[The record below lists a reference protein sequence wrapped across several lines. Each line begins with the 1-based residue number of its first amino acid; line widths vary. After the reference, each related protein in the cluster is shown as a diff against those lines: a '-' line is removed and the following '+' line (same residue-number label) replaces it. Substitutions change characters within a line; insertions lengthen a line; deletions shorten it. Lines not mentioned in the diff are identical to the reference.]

1 MWKRPEGADQ
11 GIEREVAAKRTQS
24 AQPARAAAVPVQSR
38 PSGREAD
45 PPESTGVVNV
55 GKSVVIKG
63 ELAGSEDVMIEGRF
77 EGKIVLKDHD
87 LTIGPNGRITA
98 ELSAKSIF
106 VLGKGDRQPQG
117 RRLRGHPRER
127 FRRGRHHVSPG
138 GHRRGCALPR
148 QHRDAERAGAQG
160 CGRRRG
166 GVSQGGGGRFARRR
180 RGGAEAPPRGT
191 VAAGSWERAPQ
202 KRGGRPDRPGSLP
215 AFALPYWCGRRSSC
229 SRSPVGAGR
238 RPSRSFP

>member
-24 AQPARAAAVPVQSR
+24 AQPARAAAVPVQGR
-38 PSGREAD
+38 PPVREVD
-45 PPESTGVVNV
+45 SPESTGVVNV

-106 VLGKGDRQPQG
+106 VLGKVTGNVKADDFVAIRESGSVEGDITSPRVAIVEG
-117 RRLRGHPRER
+117 AHFRGSIEMRN
-127 FRRGRHHVSPG
+127 
-138 GHRRGCALPR
+138 A
-148 QHRDAERAGAQG
+148 AE
-160 CGRRRG
+160 
-166 GVSQGGGGRFARRR
+166 
-180 RGGAEAPPRGT
+180 PK
-191 VAAGSWERAPQ
+191 VAAAGVVASAKAAVAASPAAAAAP
-202 KRGGRPDRPGSLP
+202 KPRP
-215 AFALPYWCGRRSSC
+215 
-229 SRSPVGAGR
+229 AGQ
-238 RPSRSFP
+238 